1 MRGVILDKYI
11 LNKDSTILL
20 IIDIQ
25 EKLSSVMKYNEQV
38 IDNTQILITASKELD
53 IPTIITEQYPKGI
66 GPTVSEIKDNI
77 KDDVK
82 IFEKTSFTAYIN
94 EVKSALEATGR
105 KKVIITGM
113 ETHVCVLQT
122 ARDLIQNGYH
132 VFIAKDAVCSR
143 TKENFLNS
151 LEQMK
156 EFGAVIT
163 NTETIVF
170 DLLKKAGTPEFK
182 VLSKLIK

>member
-1 MRGVILDKYI
+1 LDKYT
-11 LNKDSTILL
+11 LDKDNTVLL

-25 EKLSSVMKYNEQV
+25 EKLSSVMKYKEQV
-38 IDNTQILITASKELD
+38 INNTQILIHAANELGM
-53 IPTIITEQYPKGI
+53 PVIITEQYPKGI
-66 GPTVSEIKDNI
+66 GPTVDEIKDNI
-77 KDDVK
+77 TDDVK
-82 IFEKTSFTAYIN
+82 IFEKTSFTAYTE
-94 EVKSALEATGR
+94 EVKAAIEATGR

-113 ETHVCVLQT
+113 ETHVCIFQT
-122 ARDLIQNGYH
+122 ARELIENGYH

-163 NTETIVF
+163 NIETIVF
-170 DLLKKAGTPEFK
+170 DLLKKSGTPEFK

>member
-1 MRGVILDKYI
+1 MEKYI
-11 LNKDSTILL
+11 LNKDNTILL

-25 EKLSSVMKYNEQV
+25 EKLSSVMKYKEQI
-38 IDNTQILITASKELD
+38 IDNTQILIAASKELD
-53 IPTIITEQYPKGI
+53 MPMIITEQYPKGI
-66 GPTVSEIKDNI
+66 GSTVSEIKDNI
-77 KDDVK
+77 NSDVK
-82 IFEKTSFTAYIN
+82 IFEKTSFTGYTD
-94 EVKSALEATGR
+94 EVKSYLEAKGR

-113 ETHVCVLQT
+113 ETHVCILQT
-122 ARDLIQNGYH
+122 ARDLIQNGYN

-143 TKENFLNS
+143 SKENFLNS

-170 DLLKKAGTPEFK
+170 DLLKKSGTPEFK